1 MGFPYE
7 QGTAVGLR
15 TNKGVVLATD
25 KRMSYGS
32 FIMSRNA
39 KKAYLLGDRAG
50 IALSGLYADVG
61 GLVRIINAEI
71 SFYEISNETK
81 MSLYAISKLF
91 SNILYSYK
99 MMPFLIEAIIGGL
112 DKDGTPRLYTLD
124 MLGSITEDKY
134 MSVGS
139 GGTTALGVL
148 ESMYNDELGIDEAE
162 RIAIQ
167 ALKTTMERDTSSG
180 DGIDIVTIPIEGKP
194 IEKSYKLKV
203 VEEGY

>member
-1 MGFPYE
+1 MGFSYE

-61 GLVRIINAEI
+61 GLVRIMNAEI

-99 MMPFLIEAIIGGL
+99 MMPFLVEAIIGGL

-148 ESMYNDELGIDEAE
+148 ESMYNDELSIDEAE
-162 RIAIQ
+162 KIAIQ

>member
-1 MGFPYE
+1 MVFSYE

-32 FIMSRNA
+32 FVMSRNA
-39 KKAYLLGDRAG
+39 KKAYLLSDRAG

-71 SFYEISNETK
+71 SFYELSNETK
-81 MSLYAISKLF
+81 MSLYAVSKLF

-112 DKDGTPRLYTLD
+112 DKDGMPRLYTLD

-148 ESMYNDELGIDEAE
+148 ESMYNDELDIDEAE
-162 RIAIQ
+162 KIAIQ

>member
-1 MGFPYE
+1 MGFSYE

-162 RIAIQ
+162 KIAIQ